1 MIKFENTIPP
11 SAGQQYVAIQGTRN
25 AMNSW
30 SKSDSKIIAPRGG
43 MNILPVQF
51 VIGDNDLLL
60 ARRLIKAGTDHRKF
74 LRMLPIIV
82 DITAPIYWIAELDT
96 YKISTVRN
104 SCSFMHKGVAKE
116 FELSDFDTKT
126 DDCVETLTE
135 VVKTLNT
142 LRDKYLETKDEKIFQ
157 QIRCLLPSGY
167 LQKFTWS
174 ANYEVLMNIYH
185 ARKNHRLQEWR
196 DFCEWIEELPL
207 MNELLIKE
215 N

>member
-1 MIKFENTIPP
+1 MIKFENAIPP
-11 SAGQQYVAIQGTRN
+11 SAGQQYVAIRGARN

-30 SKSDSKIIAPRGG
+30 SKSDSKIIAPRGIP
-43 MNILPVQF
+43 NILPVQF
-51 VIGDNDLLL
+51 VIGENDLLL

-74 LRMLPIIV
+74 LRMLPIMV
-82 DITAPIYWIAELDT
+82 DITAPVYWITELDT

-104 SCSFMHKGVAKE
+104 SCSFMHKGLAKE

-126 DDCVETLTE
+126 DDCKETFE
-135 VVKTLNT
+135 EIVAVLNI
-142 LRDKYLETKDEKIFQ
+142 LREKYLENKDDKIFQ

-185 ARKNHRLQEWR
+185 ARKNHRLEEWR
-196 DFCEWIEELPL
+196 TFCEWIEELPL
-207 MNELLIKE
+207 MKE
-215 N
+215 FLEI

>member
-1 MIKFENTIPP
+1 MIKFENTISP
-11 SAGQQYVAIQGTRN
+11 SAGQQYVAIQGARN

-30 SKSDSKIIAPRGG
+30 SKSDSKIIAPRGIP
-43 MNILPVQF
+43 NILPVRF
-51 VIGDNDLLL
+51 VIGENDLLL

-74 LRMLPIIV
+74 LRMLPIMV
-82 DITAPIYWIAELDT
+82 DITAPVYWIAELDT

-104 SCSFMHKGVAKE
+104 SCSFMHKGLAKE

-126 DDCVETLTE
+126 DDCKETFE
-135 VVKTLNT
+135 EIVAVLNI
-142 LRDKYLETKDEKIFQ
+142 LRDKYLKTKDDKIFQ

-185 ARKNHRLQEWR
+185 ARKNHRLEEWR
-196 DFCEWIEELPL
+196 TFCEWIEELPL
-207 MNELLIKE
+207 MKE
-215 N
+215 FLEI